1 MNRYTV
7 ISPEMSVTI
16 PVMDFGEGPQEYS
29 RCVAEVEAPTKREA
43 ITAAVKTPDMKEW
56 VEACRSDGKSPFP
69 GLKATLEG
77 EF

>member
-1 MNRYTV
+1 MSRYTV

-16 PVMDFGEGPQEYS
+16 AVTDFGEGPQEYFC
-29 RCVAEVEAPTKREA
+29 CVAEVEAPTKREA

-56 VEACRSDGKSPFP
+56 VAACRSDGRSPFP

-77 EF
+77 A